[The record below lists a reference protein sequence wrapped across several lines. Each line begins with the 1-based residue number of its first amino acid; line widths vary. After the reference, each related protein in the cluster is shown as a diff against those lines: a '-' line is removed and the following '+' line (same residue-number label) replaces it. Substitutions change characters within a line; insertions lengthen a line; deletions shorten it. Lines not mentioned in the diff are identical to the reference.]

1 MSLYDFYNLDNLR
14 NRSAEIVY
22 GRIERF
28 LEQHE
33 DFCHCEQCV
42 LDLLAYVLNHV
53 TPMYGT
59 SLLDPLSP
67 NPDREKKIDV
77 EIDLALKAG
86 SKRVAAHPNHDS

>member
-1 MSLYDFYNLDNLR
+1 MSLSDYYNLDNLR
-14 NRSAEIVY
+14 NRSAEIVH
-22 GRIERF
+22 ERVEEF
-28 LEQHE
+28 LKRNKE
-33 DFCHCEQCV
+33 FCHCEQCV

-67 NPDREKKIDV
+67 NPERQKKLAI

-86 SKRVAAHPNHDS
+86 EKRVSEHPNHDL

>member
-1 MSLYDFYNLDNLR
+1 MSLSDYYDLDNMR

-22 GRIERF
+22 DRVEEF
-28 LEQHE
+28 LRQE
-33 DFCHCEQCV
+33 DGFCHCEQCV

-67 NPDREKKIDV
+67 NPERERKLAI
-77 EIDLALKAG
+77 EIDLALEGGA
-86 SKRVAAHPNHDS
+86 KRVTEHPNHDL

>member
-1 MSLYDFYNLDNLR
+1 MSLAEYYDLGHLR
-14 NRSAEIVY
+14 NRSAEMVFA
-22 GRIERF
+22 RIETF
-28 LEQHE
+28 LAERE

-59 SLLDPLSP
+59 SLLDPFVP
-67 NPDREKKIDV
+67 NPAREKKVTI

-86 SKRVAAHPNHDS
+86 AKRVAEHPNHDK